1 MSRSILDIS
10 SVTIKVGVAFMAA
23 DFHQDV
29 EGLSRNTRR
38 RILPMLVFGSGCVR
52 NSTIFG
58 TL

>member
-1 MSRSILDIS
+1 
-10 SVTIKVGVAFMAA
+10 MAA